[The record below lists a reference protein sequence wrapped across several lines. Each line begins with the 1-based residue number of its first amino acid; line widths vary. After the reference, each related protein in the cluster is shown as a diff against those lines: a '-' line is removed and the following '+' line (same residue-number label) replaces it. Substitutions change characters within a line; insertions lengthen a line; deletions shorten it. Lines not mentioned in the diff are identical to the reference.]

1 MQVNS
6 LIGQTSFEMEEQEGE
21 GMSQKR
27 NTWRMTSKGTV
38 SVSRHCTE
46 LTRISLLDIF
56 LLYMSKNNR
65 HGKLILKN
73 HITQS
78 KPEL

>member
-56 LLYMSKNNR
+56 LLYMR
-65 HGKLILKN
+65 
-73 HITQS
+73 
-78 KPEL
+78 